1 MILADT
7 SAWVEYLRKT
17 GSEANLRLRALLE
30 RDELAITDVVI
41 MEVLA
46 GARDSRHHDR
56 LQRLLGRCAYV
67 RTHAPGDFEHAAEIA
82 ARCRRAGS
90 SVRQFTDCLVAAVAI
105 RTDAS
110 VLHVDRNF
118 EAIARHAPLALD

>member
-30 RDELAITDVVI
+30 RGELAITDVVI

-46 GARDSRHHDR
+46 GARDARNREALH
-56 LQRLLGRCAYV
+56 RLLGRCEYL
-67 RTHAPGDFEHAAEIA
+67 RTETPGDFEHAAEIA

-90 SVRQFTDCLVAAVAI
+90 SVRQLTDGLVAAVAI

-110 VLHVDRNF
+110 VLHVDRDF
-118 EAIARHAPLALD
+118 EAIARHTPLALD